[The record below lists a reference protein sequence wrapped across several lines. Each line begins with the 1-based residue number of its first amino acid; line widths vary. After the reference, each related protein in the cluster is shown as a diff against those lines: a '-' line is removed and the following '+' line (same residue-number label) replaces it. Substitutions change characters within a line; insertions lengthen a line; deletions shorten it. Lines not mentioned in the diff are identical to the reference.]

1 MSNVRERVFTR
12 LRKELLDDGWSE
24 VPGREANILYHP
36 EHGCHDIFK
45 AAFIQ
50 RDSELLRNRK
60 MVLKAFAIL
69 SAIVLLG
76 NAAGYVLSLLGVH

>member
-1 MSNVRERVFTR
+1 MTNVGERVFKR
-12 LRKELLDDGWSE
+12 LQKELLDYGWLE

-50 RDSELLRNRK
+50 RDSELIRSRK
-60 MVLKAFAIL
+60 MVLKALAIL
-69 SAIVLLG
+69 SAIVLSG
-76 NAAGYVLSLLGVH
+76 NVAGYVLSLLGVH